1 LRARPGAR
9 RHRAEGTD
17 THGLQ
22 GGPVTGAW
30 AALAILFTVRL
41 AMAFQY
47 QTAAALGPLVMERH
61 GVGIADLGILV
72 AIYLS
77 PGIAVALPGGTIA
90 KQYGDRRIVTLGL
103 LMMVAGGAVMWRSEA
118 WPLQTGGRLMA
129 GTGGVLLNVM
139 MTKMVTD
146 WFAHGRL
153 ATAMGIF
160 VNSWPVGIALA
171 LLVLPPIAAIG
182 GLVLALGVSAAVT
195 AVGLGLFLT
204 TYRDPPGRAWRLPRV
219 AAGRATC
226 GWSPPCS
233 PARSG
238 ASVTARSQWSL
249 PLGRRF

>member
-1 LRARPGAR
+1 
-9 RHRAEGTD
+9 
-17 THGLQ
+17 
-22 GGPVTGAW
+22 VTGAW

-77 PGIAVALPGGTIA
+77 PGIAVALPGGAIA
-90 KQYGDRRIVTLGL
+90 KRFGDRRIVTLGL
-103 LMMVAGGAVMWRSEA
+103 LMMVAGGVVMWRS
-118 WPLQTGGRLMA
+118 PKPGRC
-129 GTGGVLLNVM
+129 
-139 MTKMVTD
+139 
-146 WFAHGRL
+146 R
-153 ATAMGIF
+153 
-160 VNSWPVGIALA
+160 SRRPPALA
-171 LLVLPPIAAIG
+171 GAG
-182 GLVLALGVSAAVT
+182 
-195 AVGLGLFLT
+195 GLGLFLT

-238 ASVTARSQWSL
+238 ASVTARSRWSL

>member
-1 LRARPGAR
+1 MRARPGAR

-129 GTGGVLLNVM
+129 GAG
-139 MTKMVTD
+139 
-146 WFAHGRL
+146 
-153 ATAMGIF
+153 
-160 VNSWPVGIALA
+160 
-171 LLVLPPIAAIG
+171 
-182 GLVLALGVSAAVT
+182 
-195 AVGLGLFLT
+195 GLGLFLT

-238 ASVTARSQWSL
+238 ASVTARSRWSL

>member
-1 LRARPGAR
+1 
-9 RHRAEGTD
+9 
-17 THGLQ
+17 
-22 GGPVTGAW
+22 
-30 AALAILFTVRL
+30 
-41 AMAFQY
+41 
-47 QTAAALGPLVMERH
+47 
-61 GVGIADLGILV
+61 
-72 AIYLS
+72 
-77 PGIAVALPGGTIA
+77 VALPGGAIA
-90 KQYGDRRIVTLGL
+90 KRFGDRRIVTLGL

-118 WPLQTGGRLMA
+118 WPLQIGGRLMA

-219 AAGRATC
+219 AAGRAAC